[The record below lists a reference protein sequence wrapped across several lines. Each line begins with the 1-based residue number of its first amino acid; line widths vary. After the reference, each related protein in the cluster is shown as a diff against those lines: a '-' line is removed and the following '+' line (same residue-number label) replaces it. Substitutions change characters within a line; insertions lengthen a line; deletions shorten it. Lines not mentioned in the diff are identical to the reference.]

1 MNSQRKAANIIERLT
16 DMVAASEQYLDA
28 NIVEV
33 QAAEVMRQDVQTFK
47 DACELLRDA
56 YKVTKH

>member
-1 MNSQRKAANIIERLT
+1 MNTQRKAANVIERLQ
-16 DMVAASEQYLDA
+16 DMITASEQYLDS

-33 QAAEVMRQDVQTFK
+33 QAAEMMRQDCQTFK
-47 DACELLRDA
+47 TAIELLRDA